1 MEARESQ
8 ERESKALLKSNLM
21 TMVGAFLEWQ
31 ALMRSAAKIKFS
43 AMLRPGMKP
52 VWLPWTS
59 SGIIGFSLLVSTFA
73 TALMGQFWREIGRY
87 ASGVLA

>member
-1 MEARESQ
+1 MDVRESQ
-8 ERESKALLKSNLM
+8 ERESEALLKSNLM
-21 TMVGAFLEWQ
+21 TMIGAFLVWH
-31 ALMRSAAKIKFS
+31 APMRSAAKIKFS

-73 TALMGQFWREIGRY
+73 MALMGQF
-87 ASGVLA
+87 